1 MKIISKKV
9 DNLEESTI
17 VLSYIEWDEQLEE
30 ITNFIQSLGEKVP
43 VYGKNGEML
52 LLQVENILYFEAVGE
67 LVFAYTDD
75 QVYEIKKR
83 LYQLEQSLESHKII
97 RASKSMLLNLRQI
110 RSVRPAVNGRFY
122 AKMSNG
128 EEVLIS
134 RQYAKGVTSQV
145 MSA

>member
-30 ITNFIQSLGEKVP
+30 IRNFIQNLGEKVP

-97 RASKSMLLNLRQI
+97 RASESQADQI
-110 RSVRPAVNGRFY
+110 RATGSKWKILCQDVKWRGSVDIKTVC
-122 AKMSNG
+122 
-128 EEVLIS
+128 
-134 RQYAKGVTSQV
+134 KGCHLTGDECIRR
-145 MSA
+145 